1 MKPEDGNLHRPPK
14 RQLNDNKNNNE
25 IWKKKGERL
34 GRYTPD
40 RFNDGTWK
48 NVKAKWKEMNAKW
61 KDTNATWKE
70 H

>member
-25 IWKKKGERL
+25 IWKKGERL